1 MYEKELEEMYK
12 QKLDIKAKKFE
23 TNYKKRNNIHKK
35 INSKILQI
43 LKKDWKDVKFHMIT
57 INNNYIDEAYDILK
71 CEDKIEVF
79 RNRISCITE
88 HKPLK
93 FYYAC

>member
-1 MYEKELEEMYK
+1 MYK

-79 RNRISCITE
+79 RNSISSITE